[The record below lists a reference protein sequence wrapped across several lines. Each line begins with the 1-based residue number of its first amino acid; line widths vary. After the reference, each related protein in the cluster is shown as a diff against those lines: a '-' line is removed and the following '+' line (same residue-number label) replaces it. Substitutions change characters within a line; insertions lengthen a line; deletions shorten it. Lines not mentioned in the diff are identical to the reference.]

1 MNSKEKEEMKTLM
14 SLQIRQISELSN
26 NSFFQYD
33 HNDECLV
40 DLDPQEF

>member
-1 MNSKEKEEMKTLM
+1 MKTLM

-26 NSFFQYD
+26 SNSFFQYD

>member
-1 MNSKEKEEMKTLM
+1 MNSKEKEEMKKMM

-33 HNDECLV
+33 HNDECL
-40 DLDPQEF
+40 DHIGPQEF